1 MSGISRDSAGR
12 EVYQVD
18 YTGMVPLQSLSR
30 SGAGLPAATL
40 AATSSATA
48 LSQFIG
54 STAIVILS
62 DSTGIQPTP
71 TTAWPYLLGQ
81 DYAATSP
88 SAAILPRFWNDTNQ
102 DYDNFTNITANEER
116 YINITT
122 RDALGRTRYSDR
134 TQWGSYT
141 DIDIR
146 VDCAPQTWV
155 PATFASLVAQWSG
168 SAGTNGHRL
177 VLRNDGKLEFDFT
190 TDGTTTIS
198 ALSSVATGFGANV
211 RKQLRVTRLGS
222 SGAVNFYTRDP
233 GTTTWTQLGSANV
246 SSATGTIATVARD
259 YEVGGHGNSAV
270 IPGKYYGVE
279 YRAAIGDGRI
289 VNPQPIESWYQNEDN
304 SPTAGAP
311 TLYMWIGA
319 KTGADSAYLTDST
332 RGPRLVPPHQIPV
345 IGMINNGHNE
355 LYTTSF
361 SAYLTSHDGFKTLLN
376 SQCPGNHTIL
386 MTQNPRSTSVFYA
399 EQQRHKMSWAQAWA
413 LKNNIPIIDVYG
425 AFLKDS
431 AGVAGNL
438 EATGL
443 HPNAAGAI
451 LWEKTIRNR
460 MMA

>member
-1 MSGISRDSAGR
+1 MPTAGNSKSFGSLLHNGSGL
-12 EVYQVD
+12 
-18 YTGMVPLQSLSR
+18 P
-30 SGAGLPAATL
+30 SGAL
-40 AATSSATA
+40 AATSAAGA

-71 TTAWPYLLGQ
+71 TTAWAYLLAQ
-81 DYAATSP
+81 AYATAYP
-88 SAAILPRFWNDTNQ
+88 AAAILPRFWNDTNQ

-134 TQWGSYT
+134 TQWASYT
-141 DIDIR
+141 NLDVR
-146 VDCAPQTWV
+146 VDCAPQTWA
-155 PATFASLVAQWSG
+155 PASFASLVGPWSG

-177 VLRNDGKLEFDFT
+177 VLRTDGKLELDFT
-190 TDGTTTIS
+190 LDGSTTIS
-198 ALSSVATGFGANV
+198 ALSSVATGFSANQ
-211 RKQLRVTRLGS
+211 RKQVRATRNATT
-222 SGAVNFYTRDP
+222 GAVNFYTRDV

-246 SSATGTIATVARD
+246 SSTTGAIFAPARD

-279 YRAAIGDGRI
+279 YRADIGDGKI

-332 RGPRLVPPHQIPV
+332 RGPKLVPPHQIPV

-376 SQCPGNHTIL
+376 SQCPGNYTVLI
-386 MTQNPRSTSVFYA
+386 TQNPRSSSVFYA
-399 EQQRHKMSWAQAWA
+399 EQQRHKMSWAQVWA
-413 LKNNIPIIDVYG
+413 LKNNVPIIDVYG
-425 AFLKDS
+425 AYLKDS
-431 AGVAGNL
+431 AGVAANL

-443 HPNAAGAI
+443 HPNAAGAA
-451 LWEKTIRNR
+451 LWANTIANR
-460 MMA
+460 MIL